1 MRSFGWMLYAE
12 IRNFLCFKN
21 ITSNFS
27 RLFYGGTIF
36 VFLMVGCSKSAKFFH
51 AILCQINGISRAN
64 LTPLGGVFKIHD
76 FFLHGFENILIL

>member
-1 MRSFGWMLYAE
+1 MRGFGWRLCAE

-51 AILCQINGISRAN
+51 AILCQINGISRAS
-64 LTPLGGVFKIHD
+64 LTPLGRVFKIYD
-76 FFLHGFENILIL
+76 FLLYGFDKK